1 MLSQK
6 KSFVVITGLLLTSH
20 CLAVE
25 PPLLVQPE
33 SMNRIQPESAPNVS
47 LDEMQGEVEVQSSD
61 IIQSIHFAGGT
72 SVPLELLALDVQ
84 VLLNQPYSADGVGKT
99 LEKLTVR
106 FHTAGYPLAFATVKQ
121 DGFHDGRL
129 TITIVEGYV
138 VRSELEIP
146 DDAVKQ
152 EVRAILQPVMDENPA
167 TQASLE
173 RAILL
178 INRIPGY
185 QFDIA
190 LPRPKTISGATS
202 IRVIARDNTV
212 FEPFVGYS
220 MQQDSDR
227 NFSLG
232 ARINVNRLSINRVT
246 LIGLIPR
253 DNNSD
258 EQYYS
263 VRLEHDIANHGM
275 TGQLSGSFYT
285 ESEATA
291 IDVEDVDVAV
301 ENKLKRRSL
310 DYSIYYPIILSRATE
325 LSLSLGLTYENEE
338 RNYDLSFDGIALGEL
353 NDKLDYVL
361 SRLSID
367 VVKRLEKLNFSLGFG
382 INQSIGSAFKYRSD
396 LESEDIYNDDFIFY
410 DLQFS
415 SSYEVVED
423 YVLSLRA
430 NGMYAD
436 ERIVPSQRVNFG
448 GLNYGRGYPE
458 STLEG
463 DQGYG
468 AEVKILQRNQH
479 GQYFFNP
486 YITYDYAYAEQAS
499 VTTRSDR
506 ISSAALGVE
515 VGYGANLYVA
525 VDYAKP
531 LKERQNSDDYVYNL
545 SVSWRL

>member
-6 KSFVVITGLLLTSH
+6 KSFVVITGLLVTSH

-33 SMNRIQPESAPNVS
+33 SMNRMQPESAPNVS
-47 LDEMQGEVEVQSSD
+47 LDEMQGDVEVQSSD

-246 LIGLIPR
+246 FIGLIPR

-263 VRLEHDIANHGM
+263 VRLEHDIANHGV

-285 ESEATA
+285 ESEETV
-291 IDVEDVDVAV
+291 INVEDVEVAV

-310 DYSIYYPIILSRATE
+310 DYSINYPIILSRATE

>member
-1 MLSQK
+1 MLSKK
-6 KSFVVITGLLLTSH
+6 KSFMVIAGVLVTSH

-25 PPLLVQPE
+25 PPLLVQPHP
-33 SMNRIQPESAPNVS
+33 MNNMQPESSPNVN

-72 SVPLELLALDVQ
+72 SVQLELLALDIQ
-84 VLLNQPYSADGVGKT
+84 ALLNQPYSADIVGRA
-99 LEKLTVR
+99 LEKITAR
-106 FHTAGYPLAFATVKQ
+106 FHTAGYPLAFATVQQ

-138 VRSELEIP
+138 VRSELEIS
-146 DDAVKQ
+146 DDAVRQ
-152 EVRAILQPVMDENPA
+152 EVRSILQPVMNENPA

-202 IRVIARDNTV
+202 IRIVARDNTV

-220 MQQDSDR
+220 TQQDSDR

-232 ARINVNRLSINRVT
+232 ARINVNRMTINRVT
-246 LIGLIPR
+246 VIGLIPR

-263 VRLEHDIANHGM
+263 ARLEHDIANNGM
-275 TGQLSGSFYT
+275 TGQLSASYYT
-285 ESEATA
+285 DSEETE

-301 ENKLKRRSL
+301 ENRLKRRSL
-310 DYSIYYPIILSRATE
+310 DYSIYYPLILSRATDV
-325 LSLSLGLTYENEE
+325 SLSLGLTYENEE
-338 RNYDLSFDGIALGEL
+338 RNYDLSFNGMVLGAL

-367 VVKRLEKLNFSLGFG
+367 VVKRLDKFNVSLGFG

-396 LESEDIYNDDFIFY
+396 LQSESIYNDDFTFY
-410 DLQFS
+410 DVQFS
-415 SSYEVVED
+415 SSYELIED

-436 ERIVPSQRVNFG
+436 QRIVPSQRVNFG
-448 GLNYGRGYPE
+448 GLYYGRGYPE

-463 DQGYG
+463 DKGYG
-468 AEVKILQRNQH
+468 TEVKILQRNQH

-486 YITYDYAYAEQAS
+486 YLTYDYAYAEQANA
-499 VTTRSDR
+499 TTRAER

-545 SVSWRL
+545 NVSWRL

>member
-6 KSFVVITGLLLTSH
+6 KSFVVITGLLVTSH

-33 SMNRIQPESAPNVS
+33 SMNRMQPESAPNVS

-338 RNYDLSFDGIALGEL
+338 RNYDLFFDGIALGEL

-436 ERIVPSQRVNFG
+436 ERIVPSQRMNFG

>member
-1 MLSQK
+1 MLSKK
-6 KSFVVITGLLLTSH
+6 KSFVVIAGLFVSCR

-33 SMNRIQPESAPNVS
+33 PMSRMQAESSPNVN
-47 LDEMQGEVEVQSSD
+47 LDEMQGDVEVQSSD

-72 SVPLELLALDVQ
+72 SVQLELLALDVQ
-84 VLLNQPYSADGVGKT
+84 ALLNQPYSADFVGRA
-99 LEKLTVR
+99 LEKLTTR

-121 DGFHDGRL
+121 DGFRDGRL

-138 VRSELEIP
+138 VRSELDIA

-152 EVRAILQPVMDENPA
+152 EVRAILQPVMNENPA

-202 IRVIARDNTV
+202 IRVIARDNSV
-212 FEPFVGYS
+212 FEPFVGYA

-232 ARINVNRLSINRVT
+232 ARINVNRMSINRVT
-246 LIGLIPR
+246 FIGLIPR

-263 VRLEHDIANHGM
+263 VRLEHDIGNNGM
-275 TGQLSGSFYT
+275 IGQLSASYYT
-285 ESEATA
+285 DSEETA
-291 IDVEDVDVAV
+291 IDVEDVEVGV
-301 ENKLKRRSL
+301 ENKLKRRSV
-310 DYSIYYPIILSRATE
+310 DYSVSYPIILSRATD
-325 LSLSLGLTYENEE
+325 LSLSLGVTYESEE
-338 RNYDLSFDGIALGEL
+338 RNYDLSFNGIALGEL

-367 VVKRLEKLNFSLGFG
+367 MIKRLDKLNFSLGLG

-396 LESEDIYNDDFIFY
+396 LESEDIYNDDFTFY

-415 SSYEVVED
+415 SSYEFIED

-436 ERIVPSQRVNFG
+436 QRIVPSQRVNFG

-463 DQGYG
+463 DKGYG
-468 AEVKILQRNQH
+468 TEVKLLQRNQH

-486 YITYDYAYAEQAS
+486 YITYDHAYAEQENAAM
-499 VTTRSDR
+499 RSDR
-506 ISSAALGVE
+506 ISSAAVGVE

-531 LKERQNSDDYVYNL
+531 LKERENSNDYVYNL

>member
-6 KSFVVITGLLLTSH
+6 KSFVVIAGLFVTSH

-25 PPLLVQPE
+25 PPLLVQSEP
-33 SMNRIQPESAPNVS
+33 MNRMQPESASNVS

-246 LIGLIPR
+246 IIGLIPR

-285 ESEATA
+285 ESEETVVN
-291 IDVEDVDVAV
+291 VEDVEVAV

-367 VVKRLEKLNFSLGFG
+367 VVKRLDKLNFSLGFG